1 MKAIR
6 NDELFLMVEDD
17 ELDEKT
23 LKGFITKHHQLL
35 KTRYEELQ
43 RAYKSD
49 YPILYQQQK
58 MNGKPD
64 NRIVVNFAK
73 YIVDTMQGFFIGIP
87 IKVSSEDSKV
97 NDYINFLDKYN
108 DQDDNNAE
116 LARTTSIYGKGYELY
131 FVDEDKNV
139 CITYVS
145 PLEGFMIYD
154 DSILQRPLY
163 FVTYSRTLV
172 KSEDGKEKKVI
183 TGIVYDKTHSR
194 PFSYENKNLFA
205 KGNEKGEGG
214 PTVHGFQDVP
224 ATEYI
229 ENEEREAIFES
240 VYTMINH
247 YNKAVS
253 EKANDVDYFADA
265 YMKVL
270 GAKLR
275 PEDLNKI
282 RDSRIINLEGDMA
295 EKLIVEFMEKPNA
308 DATQENLLN
317 RLERLI
323 YQISMVANIN
333 DENFGNA
340 SGISLKYKL
349 QSMSNLAKT
358 KERKFI
364 SGMNRRYKV
373 IFSNPIS
380 KMPKDAWLKIDYK
393 MTSNFPA
400 NLLEESQIAGNLA
413 GITSKDTQLKVLSI
427 VEDVE
432 SEKQKIEEEYD
443 PLEYSTDFETTR
455 VVSEDDLLE
464 G

>member
-1 MKAIR
+1 MKTIR
-6 NDELFLMVEDD
+6 NDELFLMAEDE

-23 LKGFITKHHQLL
+23 LRNFITKHHQLL
-35 KTRYEELQ
+35 KTRYEELI

-49 YPILYQQQK
+49 YPILYQEK
-58 MNGKPD
+58 KANGKPD

-87 IKVSSEDSKV
+87 IKVTSEDKKI

-116 LARTTSIYGKGYELY
+116 LARITSIYGKAYEFY
-131 FVDEDKNV
+131 FMDDDKNS

-145 PLEGFMIYD
+145 PLDGFMIYD
-154 DSILQRPLY
+154 DSILQKPLY
-163 FVTYSRTLV
+163 FVTYGRTKDV
-172 KSEDGKEKKVI
+172 GEDGREKLVI
-183 TGIVYDKTHSR
+183 TGTVYDKTKVR
-194 PFSYENKNLFA
+194 PFSYSKKGLFVKNED
-205 KGNEKGEGG
+205 GT
-214 PTVHGFQDVP
+214 PTLHGFQDVP

-247 YNKAVS
+247 YNKAIS

-275 PEDLNKI
+275 AEDLSKI
-282 RDSRIINLEGDMA
+282 RDSRIINLEGDAA
-295 EKLIVEFMEKPNA
+295 EKIIAEFMEKPNA
-308 DATQENLLN
+308 DTTQENLLN

-364 SGMNRRYKV
+364 SGMNRRYRV
-373 IFSNPIS
+373 LFTNPLS
-380 KMPKDAWLKIDYK
+380 KMPKDAWLKIEYK
-393 MTSNFPA
+393 MTPNFPA

-413 GITSKDTQLKVLSI
+413 GITSRDTQLKVLSI
-427 VEDVE
+427 VEDIE
-432 SEKQKIEEEYD
+432 AEKEKIEEDYD
-443 PLEYSTDFETTR
+443 PLDYGTDFETTR
-455 VVSEDDLLE
+455 VVSEDELLE
-464 G
+464 E